1 MYVVII
7 KVLLLYT
14 TIPRREGE
22 QWCIYRD
29 AKRRGIYLALF
40 TDPEGDSFF
49 SIYQISWIKLKKKVT
64 FCKLKRHV
72 VGTLFTIYK
81 HFGDFVK
88 CILRFCCKFSMK
100 IISYLTSEHRG
111 AKVRR
116 SLGICLYECFIYRT
130 NFVFRKCLETRHH
143 LGSGCKTVNSQGYSV
158 LREPIKTREKYHSL
172 LW

>member
-7 KVLLLYT
+7 TVLLLYT
-14 TIPRREGE
+14 FLG
-22 QWCIYRD
+22 
-29 AKRRGIYLALF
+29 LF

-81 HFGDFVK
+81 HFGNFVK

-100 IISYLTSEHRG
+100 IIFYLTSEHREATEKPKFVAFLVFVCTNASFIAQISSSG
-111 AKVRR
+111 NVSKRDTILAPVAK
-116 SLGICLYECFIYRT
+116 
-130 NFVFRKCLETRHH
+130 
-143 LGSGCKTVNSQGYSV
+143 Q
-158 LREPIKTREKYHSL
+158 
-172 LW
+172 